1 MNNYWQK
8 APRTSGGL
16 PFLPSIA
23 AQSAH
28 GGGSGFPPPH
38 PLLQSSPSLPRHPLS
53 ETNGVVDASGHGLN
67 VKALTGVFVTLCIG
81 SLGDSVPPSDTLI
94 ALEGLLS
101 LKEQHDV
108 FNVSWFQ
115 EELWEGLFGR
125 VVRCLLLRI
134 HAMHGGE
141 LEALFTWLV
150 DTRVQYLRA
159 VSAGGVGVVGSGTS
173 VNRTSPHSMLYP
185 SANSPSLLSN
195 GASAGSPVVGNEGV
209 ARTQEFWFQL
219 GNQVRDMT

>member
-28 GGGSGFPPPH
+28 GGGPGFSLPPH
-38 PLLQSSPSLPRHPLS
+38 PLLQASPSSLLPRHPLS
-53 ETNGVVDASGHGLN
+53 DTNGVDASGHGLN

-115 EELWEGLFGR
+115 EEWWEGLFGR

-150 DTRVQYLRA
+150 DTRVHYLRV
-159 VSAGGVGVVGSGTS
+159 VSASAS

-185 SANSPSLLSN
+185 GANSPSLLAN
-195 GASAGSPVVGNEGV
+195 GASAGSPVVVNDGAV
-209 ARTQEFWFQL
+209 RTQEFWFQL
-219 GNQVRDMT
+219 GNQVRVMFR